1 MTELISPDKKYLVV
15 QSNSLINASYSLT
28 LSEKRIILF
37 MISQIQRSDEDFK
50 SYRMN
55 IKDFV
60 DNLGTESKNGYERI
74 KYHLKRLMGRVLEIN
89 DGDRN
94 LLIHFLSSAE
104 YHDGR
109 GYVELKFDPNLKPF
123 LLQLKECF
131 TAYGLENILPLQSIH
146 SIRMYELLKQYESLK
161 ERVITLS
168 ELKYSLGLQDKYI
181 GEYNAFKKRVLLQA
195 QEELSEN
202 SDITFTFEEIKEGKK
217 VAKIKLNIK
226 RKQNKHLE
234 ASHKH
239 PELLTELVDLGI
251 EKPQAIKYIQ
261 VKDVTFL
268 RETVEYV
275 KKQYKVNKIHTNLG
289 GYLKSLIEKEASISS
304 TYEKRVKDELEE
316 KKTREAE
323 EKAQIEVL
331 KEEFQKERNVKL
343 DNLIAQMT
351 DEERQAFFDSR
362 NSIEKMMIFD
372 GQGQLK
378 GNMASGFLRSHLAK
392 ENGLESTDEAF
403 RNWVREEKS
412 IELTQEVRNGDFEWV
427 IVGEQLKLV

>member
-1 MTELISPDKKYLVV
+1 MTGSSKSLIV

-28 LSEKRIILF
+28 LAEKRIMLL
-37 MISQIQRSDEDFK
+37 MIVQIERDDADFK
-50 SYRMN
+50 SYRIN

-60 DNLGTESKNGYERI
+60 DELGTHAKNEYERAREI
-74 KYHLKRLMGRVLEIN
+74 TKSMMKRVLEIKE
-89 DGDRN
+89 DTDI
-94 LLIHFLSSAE
+94 LQVSLLSSAR
-104 YHDGR
+104 YFKGK
-109 GYVELKFDPNLKPF
+109 GCVELKFDPSLKPY

-131 TAYGLENILPLQSIH
+131 TSYKLQNILSLRSVH
-146 SIRMYELLKQYESLK
+146 TIRIYELLKQFETIGERTIEMEELKTVLGVSEKYKLYGHFK
-161 ERVITLS
+161 ERILVAS
-168 ELKYSLGLQDKYI
+168 QKEL
-181 GEYNAFKKRVLLQA
+181 
-195 QEELSEN
+195 EEHT
-202 SDITFTFEEIKEGKK
+202 DISFDFSEIKQGRK
-217 VAKIKLNIK
+217 VDKIKFTIK
-226 RKQNKHLE
+226 RKSKQLTPSSVN
-234 ASHKH
+234 H

-275 KKQYKVNKIHTNLG
+275 KKQYKVKKIHTNLG

-323 EKAQIEVL
+323 EKAQIEAL
-331 KEEFQKERNVKL
+331 KEEFQKERTIKL
-343 DNLIAQMT
+343 DNLLAQMT

-372 GQGQLK
+372 QQGKLK
-378 GNMASGFLRSHLAK
+378 GNMASGFLRSHMAK

-412 IELTQEVRNGDFEWV
+412 IELIQEVRNGDFEWV
-427 IVGEQLKLV
+427 IAGEQLKLV

>member
-1 MTELISPDKKYLVV
+1 
-15 QSNSLINASYSLT
+15 
-28 LSEKRIILF
+28 
-37 MISQIQRSDEDFK
+37 
-50 SYRMN
+50 
-55 IKDFV
+55 
-60 DNLGTESKNGYERI
+60 
-74 KYHLKRLMGRVLEIN
+74 
-89 DGDRN
+89 
-94 LLIHFLSSAE
+94 
-104 YHDGR
+104 
-109 GYVELKFDPNLKPF
+109 
-123 LLQLKECF
+123 
-131 TAYGLENILPLQSIH
+131 
-146 SIRMYELLKQYESLK
+146 MYELLKQYESLK

-234 ASHKH
+234 ASNKY

-289 GYLKSLIEKEASISS
+289 GYLKSLIEKEASVSS
-304 TYEKRVKDELEE
+304 TYEKRVKDELKE

-323 EKAQIEVL
+323 EKAQIEAL
-331 KEEFQKERNVKL
+331 KEEFQKERNIKL
-343 DNLIAQMT
+343 DSLLAQMT
-351 DEERQAFFDSR
+351 DDERQAFFDSR

-372 GQGQLK
+372 QQGKLK

-427 IVGEQLKLV
+427 IAGEQLKLV